1 MTRSARD
8 FPLVSAAL
16 DDPAIRA
23 LFTERFLVATEIYD
37 DLVDAA
43 CWKLLGDIGA
53 RPGPGEERE
62 EEEILAK
69 YPMRAHPVL
78 RYMIEK
84 LTDAGFLLRRSGG
97 AARSGR
103 RPDVP
108 RRR

>member
-23 LFTERFLVATEIYD
+23 LFTERFLAATEIYD

-53 RPGPGEERE
+53 LPRPGEEKRE
-62 EEEILAK
+62 EKVEWLGKCA
-69 YPMRAHPVL
+69 P
-78 RYMIEK
+78 
-84 LTDAGFLLRRSGG
+84 GSGE
-97 AARSGR
+97 
-103 RPDVP
+103 
-108 RRR
+108 